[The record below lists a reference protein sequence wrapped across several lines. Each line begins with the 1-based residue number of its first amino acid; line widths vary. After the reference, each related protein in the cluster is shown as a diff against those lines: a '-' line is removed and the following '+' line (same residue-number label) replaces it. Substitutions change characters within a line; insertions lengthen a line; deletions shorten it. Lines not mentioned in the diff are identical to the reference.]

1 MKTDSRVNPRPPSG
15 VKWESQD
22 KTRPDADDD
31 DNCDDNDDDYDDDD
45 NGDDDDNDDDDGDA
59 DNNQIKLSI
68 PFLNYAKIFG
78 T

>member
-31 DNCDDNDDDYDDDD
+31 DNCDDY
-45 NGDDDDNDDDDGDA
+45 DDDDNDDGDV
-59 DNNQIKLSI
+59 DNNQIKLTI